1 MLIDGRD
8 SSPLDKCSVCLYEN
22 AMFLAK
28 RYIMA
33 FAIGLCFMTSP
44 VLADEESR
52 ALADAVEARL
62 AAALIDTDYQITRI
76 CDEND
81 CSLIV
86 E

>member
-1 MLIDGRD
+1 
-8 SSPLDKCSVCLYEN
+8 
-22 AMFLAK
+22 
-28 RYIMA
+28 MA
-33 FAIGLCFMTSP
+33 VAIGLCFMTSP

-76 CDEND
+76 CTETD

>member
-1 MLIDGRD
+1 
-8 SSPLDKCSVCLYEN
+8 
-22 AMFLAK
+22 
-28 RYIMA
+28 MA
-33 FAIGLCFMTSP
+33 FAIGLFFVSSP
-44 VLADEESR
+44 VQADEESR

-62 AAALIDTDYQITRI
+62 AAALIYTDYQITRI